1 MSEPAGAR
9 RDERAGE
16 IARSSEPARPRL
28 VFLGLPRTG
37 KSTFLGAFWALVQ
50 SPVETSVRET
60 RFGGDRSY
68 VQRLAEQVARGE
80 ELDRTALDADEELS
94 VALRFDEGGVAE
106 LVVPDTSGEAL
117 RVLVERRIWYPRLL
131 DACAEATAI
140 LVFVHPDRLRL
151 PVRLAASAGVVAGG
165 GLAEAGGGV
174 ALVSGGMADGGVV
187 QADGGVV
194 QADGGVVQADGGVVQ
209 AGGGVAGGPET
220 VDFHPDDP
228 VAFRAHDHVCTAAEL
243 IDAFENLAELW
254 SRRPPVR
261 VGIVVSAWDRV
272 GGDPKP
278 SPYQWI
284 QARLPGILATLESN
298 RDVADFEVF
307 GVSAQGG
314 ELEAR
319 EELLAKGEVCDRVFA
334 EDRSGR
340 RISLVEPVRWAIWGS

>member
-1 MSEPAGAR
+1 MSEPL
-9 RDERAGE
+9 
-16 IARSSEPARPRL
+16 RPRL

-50 SPVETSVRET
+50 SPVETAVRET

-80 ELDRTALDADEELS
+80 ELDRTALDADEELA
-94 VALRFDEGGVAE
+94 VELRFDQGGVAE

-131 DACAEATAI
+131 EACTEATAI

-151 PVRLAASAGVVAGG
+151 PARIAVAAGAGAGAERGGVGQAGGEANAGGEAGAGG
-165 GLAEAGGGV
+165 GADV
-174 ALVSGGMADGGVV
+174 VS
-187 QADGGVV
+187 
-194 QADGGVVQADGGVVQ
+194 
-209 AGGGVAGGPET
+209 
-220 VDFHPDDP
+220 FHPDD
-228 VAFRAHDHVCTAAEL
+228 AIGFRSDDHVCTAAEL

-278 SPYQWI
+278 SPYQWM

-314 ELEAR
+314 ALEAR
-319 EELLAKGEVCDRVFA
+319 EELLARGEVCDRVFA

>member
-1 MSEPAGAR
+1 M
-9 RDERAGE
+9 
-16 IARSSEPARPRL
+16 SEPARPRL
-28 VFLGLPRTG
+28 AFLGLPRTG

-80 ELDRTALDADEELS
+80 ELDRTALDADEGLS
-94 VALRFDEGGVAE
+94 VALRFDELGVAE
-106 LVVPDTSGEAL
+106 LVVPDISGEAL

-131 DACAEATAI
+131 DACSEATAL

-151 PVRLAASAGVVAGG
+151 PVRIAG
-165 GLAEAGGGV
+165 GGGV
-174 ALVSGGMADGGVV
+174 AVAEGGGAADAG
-187 QADGGVV
+187 DGIAVTG
-194 QADGGVVQADGGVVQ
+194 
-209 AGGGVAGGPET
+209 GGGVAVAGGDGIAAAAGDGGVAVARES
-220 VDFHPDDP
+220 VSFHPGDP
-228 VAFRAHDHVCTAAEL
+228 VRFRADDHVCTAAEL

-254 SRRPPVR
+254 NGRRPVR
-261 VGIVVSAWDRV
+261 VGIIVSAWDRV

-278 SPYQWI
+278 SPYQWL

-314 ELEAR
+314 PLEAR
-319 EELLAKGEVCDRVFA
+319 EELLARGEVCDRVFA

-340 RISLVEPVRWAIWGS
+340 RISLVDPVRWAIWGS